1 MNQSVYEN
9 VLQNFKE
16 SQKTSHIARRENF
29 FKSWSKNLELLVDS
43 RFPNMQVIKDILNL
57 AARYAVTEVL
67 NEDLEVEH
75 YSHLFKARDIIT
87 EFIEQFKDDELLVAS
102 DFKEKICQA
111 VECLQ
116 GPNSDIS
123 LLRPAPNTPDQVFY
137 EAYLLTLMH
146 YGKNK

>member
-9 VLQNFKE
+9 VLQKFKQNAKLSHISQERFLE
-16 SQKTSHIARRENF
+16 SWTSHVD
-29 FKSWSKNLELLVDS
+29 LLVDS
-43 RFPNMQVIKDILNL
+43 RFPNMQIIKDILEL
-57 AARYAVTEVL
+57 AARYATVKAL
-67 NEDLEVEH
+67 NENFEVEH
-75 YSHLFKARDIIT
+75 YSHLFKVRDSISKFV
-87 EFIEQFKDDELLVAS
+87 EKFKDDELLVAS

-116 GPNSDIS
+116 GPNSEIP

>member
-9 VLQNFKE
+9 VLQKFKE
-16 SQKTSHIARRENF
+16 NAKLSHISQERFLESWTSHVD
-29 FKSWSKNLELLVDS
+29 LLVDS
-43 RFPNMQVIKDILNL
+43 RFPNMQVIKDILEL
-57 AARYAVTEVL
+57 AARYATVKAL
-67 NEDLEVEH
+67 NENFEVEH
-75 YSHLFKARDIIT
+75 YSHLFKVRDSISKFV
-87 EFIEQFKDDELLVAS
+87 EKFKDDELLVAS

-116 GPNSDIS
+116 GPNSDIP